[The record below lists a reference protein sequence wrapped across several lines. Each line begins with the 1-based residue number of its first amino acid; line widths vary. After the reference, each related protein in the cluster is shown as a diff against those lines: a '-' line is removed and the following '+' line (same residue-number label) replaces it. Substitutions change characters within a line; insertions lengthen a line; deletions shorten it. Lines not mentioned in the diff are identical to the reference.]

1 MGGRLNSLQSNC
13 LQSVEVASAFAQ
25 GLLQGGWIQLHG
37 PHTDPV
43 EVPEVLL
50 PTGSG
55 VVLASGGSSG
65 GQRFCLHPVTHLDR
79 SAAAT
84 ARWLQAIGIAP
95 ELSLVLNPLPFHHVS
110 GLMPWWR
117 SRCWGAEHAWLMPE
131 WMKHPAELIAFCK
144 GLPSWQEGP
153 ALLSLVPTQ
162 LSRLLADP
170 LGLAWLQQF
179 AVIWVGGAALSD
191 ALAERA
197 RAGQVKLSP
206 CYGATETAAMVTALP
221 PDRFLAGESGC
232 GPALVDV
239 ELRVDAD
246 GALQVRLPRLAIGSW
261 RMDQPD
267 LLSPLTDSEGWWRSG
282 DRAELVPELHVLGR
296 LDGAIHSGGETVFP
310 EQLEARLM
318 EAAQGMALPVDAV
331 LLLGVEDPEWG
342 DRLVAL
348 VRSPEDSVLER
359 LEQLTMGW
367 PAAERPRRWLLC
379 PDLAPTQAGKWQR
392 AYWRHWLVGHS

>member
-1 MGGRLNSLQSNC
+1 MA
-13 LQSVEVASAFAQ
+13 VASAFEE
-25 GLLQGGWIQLHG
+25 GLLHGGWIQLHG
-37 PHTDPV
+37 PQADPV
-43 EVPEVLL
+43 AIPEVLL

-55 VVLASGGSSG
+55 VVLASGGSTG
-65 GQRFCLHPVTHLDR
+65 GRRFCLHPVAHLDR

-84 ARWLQAIGIAP
+84 AAWLNAIGIAP
-95 ELSLVLNPLPFHHVS
+95 ELSLVFNPLPLHHVS

-117 SRCWGAEHAWLMPE
+117 SRCWGAEHAWLLPE
-131 WMKHPAELIAFCK
+131 WMKNPAALIAFCND
-144 GLPSWQEGP
+144 LPSWRERP

-162 LSRLLADP
+162 LARLLADP

-191 ALAERA
+191 ALAEQA
-197 RAGQVKLSP
+197 RAAQVKLSP
-206 CYGATETAAMVTALP
+206 CYGATETAAMVAALP

-232 GPALVDV
+232 GPALEDV
-239 ELRVDAD
+239 ELRVAAD

-261 RMDQPD
+261 RGDQPD
-267 LLSPLTDSEGWWRSG
+267 LLNPLMDGEGWWRSG

-310 EQLEARLM
+310 EQVEARLM
-318 EAAQGMALPVDAV
+318 AAAQDLALPVEAV
-331 LLLGVEDPEWG
+331 LLLSVADPEWG

-348 VRSPEDSVLER
+348 VRSSEDGVLER
-359 LEQLTMGW
+359 LEQLTKGW

-379 PDLAPTQAGKWQR
+379 PDLAPSQAGKWQR
-392 AYWRHWLVGHS
+392 ADWRRWLVGQS